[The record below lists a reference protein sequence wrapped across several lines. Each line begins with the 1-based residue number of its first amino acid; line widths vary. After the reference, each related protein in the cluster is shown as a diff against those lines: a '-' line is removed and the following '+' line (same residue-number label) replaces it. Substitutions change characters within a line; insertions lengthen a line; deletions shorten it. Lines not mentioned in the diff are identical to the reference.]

1 MGKFHNILYI
11 ALRTCWDWGVR
22 DSAVVVV
29 LLGKL
34 LKKLQKKGLDK
45 VNIKKFP
52 NEVLFSY

>member
-29 LLGKL
+29 LLGKFE
-34 LKKLQKKGLDK
+34 
-45 VNIKKFP
+45 IKKKT
-52 NEVLFSY
+52 EI